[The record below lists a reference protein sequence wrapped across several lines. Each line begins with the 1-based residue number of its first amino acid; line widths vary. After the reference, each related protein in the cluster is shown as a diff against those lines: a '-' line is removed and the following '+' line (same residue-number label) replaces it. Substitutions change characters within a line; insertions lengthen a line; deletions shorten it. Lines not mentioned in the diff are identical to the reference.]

1 MVSESTTPIRRGG
14 ICAADTV
21 ACVTT
26 VSEVQYFW
34 HEAPVA
40 AGLEVTQVYGW
51 LLCPVTGRVLLQDDE
66 GAWNLPGGTPEA
78 WDEDLEDT
86 LLREAFEENQVRVQ
100 RGRTAYL
107 GYQEV
112 HRPGRKPYA
121 QVRMVGVIDEF
132 APRAPDPDG
141 GRIYRRYMTAL
152 SLAPGVL
159 AWGRPAELQAE
170 AAARV
175 AREWLIPVDAA
186 SAPGY
191 VD

>member
-1 MVSESTTPIRRGG
+1 
-14 ICAADTV
+14 
-21 ACVTT
+21 VTS

-34 HEAPVA
+34 REAPVA
-40 AGLEVTQVYGW
+40 VGLEVTQVYGW

-66 GAWNLPGGTPEA
+66 GTWNLPGGTPEA

-86 LLREAFEENQVRVQ
+86 LIREAFEENQVRVR
-100 RGRTAYL
+100 RGRAAYL

-112 HRPGRKPYA
+112 HRPSRDPYA
-121 QVRMVGVIDEF
+121 QVRMVAICDEF

-152 SLAPGVL
+152 TSAPDILG
-159 AWGRPAELQAE
+159 WGRPAELQVR
-170 AAARV
+170 AAAVV
-175 AREWLIPVDAA
+175 ARKWGIPVDAP